1 MKVAILYALGGMV
14 LLGASAMTQAEN
26 RWSNYQGVDTSKHQ
40 HRPSYPQ
47 NNYPSN
53 DYTSSRPN
61 FSLHQPNYPQ
71 NNYPQSSH
79 PQHRPHYPSRPTPSY
94 PPHGGYPPIQ
104 NGVSIQYHAPTTITQ
119 NSQSYSWVN
128 GDPNV
133 ARIESSNSIL
143 ITDWRRLGLPA
154 PPTGMYWIY
163 EHGRYVLVPNR

>member
-1 MKVAILYALGGMV
+1 MKVAILCALGGMV

-71 NNYPQSSH
+71 NNYPQSSL
-79 PQHRPHYPSRPTPSY
+79 PQHRSHYPS
-94 PPHGGYPPIQ
+94 
-104 NGVSIQYHAPTTITQ
+104 
-119 NSQSYSWVN
+119 
-128 GDPNV
+128 
-133 ARIESSNSIL
+133 
-143 ITDWRRLGLPA
+143 
-154 PPTGMYWIY
+154 
-163 EHGRYVLVPNR
+163 

>member
-1 MKVAILYALGGMV
+1 MKVAILCALGGMV

-47 NNYPSN
+47 NNYP
-53 DYTSSRPN
+53 
-61 FSLHQPNYPQ
+61 
-71 NNYPQSSH
+71 QSSH
-79 PQHRPHYPSRPTPSY
+79 PPHRPNYPSRPTPSY
-94 PPHGGYPPIQ
+94 PSHPPHGGYPPIQ

-128 GDPNV
+128 GDPNT